1 MGVYV
6 SDIALILVWAL
17 QLPPSTDQPG
27 KIEATRKWAGLSTAA
42 GTCGVLPITDWGV
55 DA

>member
-6 SDIALILVWAL
+6 SDIALILVWAFSAAL
-17 QLPPSTDQPG
+17 EGQTG

-42 GTCGVLPITDWGV
+42 ETCGVLPITDWGV